1 MFLSYVTRVLANI
14 MAISWIFPLL
24 PKMQQ
29 KLSMILR
36 LNIFLKYHI
45 TMVVLLGS
53 KADFWLLLWRSSI
66 PSIEI
71 PCEVPTR
78 QVLVGGWQI
87 YVMSLPSL
95 CEVPTRQVLV
105 GGWQIYVMSLPS
117 LYWYE
122 VGNAPSHTSLVGSS
136 ILGSALACV
145 LRF

>member
-45 TMVVLLGS
+45 TVVMLLGS
-53 KADFWLLLWRSSI
+53 KADFLLLLWRSYI

-78 QVLVGGWQI
+78 QVLVRGWQI
-87 YVMSLPSL
+87 YVMSLPS
-95 CEVPTRQVLV
+95 
-105 GGWQIYVMSLPS
+105 
-117 LYWYE
+117 
-122 VGNAPSHTSLVGSS
+122 HTSLIASS
-136 ILGSALACV
+136 ILGSEWACV
-145 LRF
+145 LMFLSYTHPTLTLDYTSIASWCSHDSDVIVI